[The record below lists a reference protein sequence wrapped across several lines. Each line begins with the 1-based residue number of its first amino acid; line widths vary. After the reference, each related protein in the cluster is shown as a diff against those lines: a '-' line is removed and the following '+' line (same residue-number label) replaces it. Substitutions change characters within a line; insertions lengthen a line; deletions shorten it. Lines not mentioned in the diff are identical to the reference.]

1 MGQSRLPGEAR
12 GGSAGSSRRTAYR
25 SCSLCEAGC
34 GLAFELEGE
43 RILSVRGDEAD
54 VFSRGYVCPKG
65 IAIADVHNDPDRL
78 RTPLR
83 RTAAGR
89 FEPIAWN
96 DALDLA
102 AEKLRAI
109 RARDGRDA
117 IGVYL
122 GNPIVHNHAAVL
134 LRAGFLKAIGS
145 HNCFSAGS
153 QDTSPRFA
161 TSFYL
166 FGSSLRIPVPDID
179 RTQYLLCVGA
189 NPWIS
194 NGSFMTAP
202 DVRKRLRD
210 LRARGGKL
218 VVVDPRRSETAREA
232 DEWIAIRPGGDAA
245 WLLALVQTLVAD
257 GRVDRARIAAQADGW
272 EWMERVANATGVA
285 PEVTR
290 RIAREL
296 ANAPSGSCYS
306 RIGVCNNRFGT
317 LATWAT
323 DVLNLAAGRL
333 GEVGGAMF
341 ATPAVEIAA
350 VLPMLGDGHDRWRSR
365 VRGLPETLGDLPAA
379 VMAEEMETPGRGQIR
394 ALVTYA
400 GNPVLSV
407 PNGRR
412 LSRALEGL
420 EFMVSIDIYL
430 NETTRHA
437 DLILPPAWALAEDH
451 FDLLM
456 ANHQVRNTARWCAP
470 VVARGED
477 ERADWEI
484 LLALAERMG
493 GGATGI
499 GPVDAA
505 IKAAR
510 YVGLQF
516 TPDALAALLIRV
528 GPWGDRFVP
537 GSKGLSREKL
547 EAAPHGIDLG
557 PLQPGIT
564 PRVLHR
570 DKRVKLAPPPI
581 VAALPE
587 LARSLDAEPARE
599 LLLIGRRELR
609 TCNSW
614 MHNVAAL
621 VSGRDRCVLW
631 VNPEDAEA
639 RGLGDGDLALL
650 ESRVHKGTLTVE
662 LHPDLA
668 PGAVSLPH
676 GWGHAEAAPWQ
687 RVAGAHAGVSMNDWT
702 DDADVERVV
711 GQSILTG
718 IPVRLS
724 RSSG

>member
-1 MGQSRLPGEAR
+1 
-12 GGSAGSSRRTAYR
+12 
-25 SCSLCEAGC
+25 
-34 GLAFELEGE
+34 
-43 RILSVRGDEAD
+43 
-54 VFSRGYVCPKG
+54 
-65 IAIADVHNDPDRL
+65 
-78 RTPLR
+78 
-83 RTAAGR
+83 
-89 FEPIAWN
+89 
-96 DALDLA
+96 
-102 AEKLRAI
+102 
-109 RARDGRDA
+109 
-117 IGVYL
+117 
-122 GNPIVHNHAAVL
+122 
-134 LRAGFLKAIGS
+134 
-145 HNCFSAGS
+145 
-153 QDTSPRFA
+153 
-161 TSFYL
+161 
-166 FGSSLRIPVPDID
+166 
-179 RTQYLLCVGA
+179 
-189 NPWIS
+189 
-194 NGSFMTAP
+194 
-202 DVRKRLRD
+202 
-210 LRARGGKL
+210 
-218 VVVDPRRSETAREA
+218 
-232 DEWIAIRPGGDAA
+232 
-245 WLLALVQTLVAD
+245 
-257 GRVDRARIAAQADGW
+257 
-272 EWMERVANATGVA
+272 
-285 PEVTR
+285 
-290 RIAREL
+290 
-296 ANAPSGSCYS
+296 
-306 RIGVCNNRFGT
+306 
-317 LATWAT
+317 
-323 DVLNLAAGRL
+323 
-333 GEVGGAMF
+333 
-341 ATPAVEIAA
+341 
-350 VLPMLGDGHDRWRSR
+350 
-365 VRGLPETLGDLPAA
+365 
-379 VMAEEMETPGRGQIR
+379 METPGRGQIR